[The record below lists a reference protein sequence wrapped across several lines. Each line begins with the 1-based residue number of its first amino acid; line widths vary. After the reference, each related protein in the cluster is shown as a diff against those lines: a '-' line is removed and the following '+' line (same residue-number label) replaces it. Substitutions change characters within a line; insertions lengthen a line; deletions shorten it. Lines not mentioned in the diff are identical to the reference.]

1 MNTLGKRKIEKEE
14 LDISNSKK
22 NKVEK
27 EELDISSSSKEVK
40 KELVVAGIT
49 IGDELVY
56 KKDKDWFYGNG
67 KKYTLNKEKNGKPNL
82 VKDKKYAIDIV
93 DLIVYDYDSV
103 KKNTPI
109 KIGKINEIDSKL
121 NNL

>member
-40 KELVVAGIT
+40 KEYPEIEKAI
-49 IGDELVY
+49 EL
-56 KKDKDWFYGNG
+56 
-67 KKYTLNKEKNGKPNL
+67 
-82 VKDKKYAIDIV
+82 
-93 DLIVYDYDSV
+93 
-103 KKNTPI
+103 KKNVI
-109 KIGKINEIDSKL
+109 KFNSICCVWKRNCQY
-121 NNL
+121 